1 MLRKASASVLVLFF
15 GFMVLLLGS
24 PISLFAADPP
34 KVKIGVTLPLS
45 GPLALAGQRELNAMN
60 LFMEKINSEGGILG
74 GRKIELIVYDD
85 KGNTEDA
92 VSTLKKLINRDK
104 VAACITGAISTPALA
119 QKEITRE
126 AKMIHL
132 IVTAQHPKIT
142 EEGHPY
148 LFRLNSTIQRG
159 ADALCKYVMEKL
171 KPKTAWYIG
180 INDDFG
186 RFMAKRYEENFD
198 KAGIKFLG
206 VEYYNK
212 DDTDFMTYLTRGKG
226 LNPDVI
232 MMAAPADAIA
242 STILKQRKQLRFNA
256 TITESMGTLT
266 QDLVKLAGKENSEG
280 VYSADSWL
288 KSLDNPEN
296 KWFIEAYEK
305 KFAPYP
311 ANKESAIAF
320 ENISFLV
327 QAMQKAGSATDADKI
342 ANVFRTTVFK
352 GPRGNITFDKIGQAL
367 ATDYPIVVKD
377 GEIVLAK

>member
-34 KVKIGVTLPLS
+34 KIKIGVTLPLS

-60 LFMEKINSEGGILG
+60 LFVEKINSEGGILG

-159 ADALCKYVMEKL
+159 ADALCKYVIEKL

-320 ENISFLV
+320 ENISFLA